1 MLLGAP
7 RRRRPGSCVQQQT
20 PIRPRQTRFIS
31 SAARRWSGANMCPK
45 VETTRSKLPSSNGS
59 SCTFATTQS
68 TSTIASAARSLAS
81 ASMSASRSTPV
92 TRAPAR
98 AAGMHPLPE
107 PQATSSSSMPGSTP
121 TRSSSSSATASI
133 SCA

>member
-1 MLLGAP
+1 M
-7 RRRRPGSCVQQQT
+7 
-20 PIRPRQTRFIS
+20 RPRETRFIS

-45 VETTRSKLPSSNGS
+45 VEITRSKLPSSNGS
-59 SCTFATTQS
+59 SWTSAWTQS
-68 TSTIASAARSLAS
+68 ISTIASAPRSRAS

-98 AAGMHPLPE
+98 AAGMQPLPE
-107 PQATSSSSMPGSTP
+107 PHATSSTFIPGSTP

-133 SCA
+133 SSA